1 VQFLRNLIEKQRKLY
16 HAKDS
21 KFHKLWPLFDAFETF
36 LFAPDQRATRAR
48 VHVRDYVDLKRIMN
62 TVIIAML
69 PCLLWAIWNTG
80 AQHFAAIGAMSAGG
94 EVAMDQYTTGW
105 LQSLLPGLFAPNAA
119 DPSAFDKVVFGL
131 QRMLPLLIVSYGVGL
146 GIEMAFCVIRKEEV
160 SEGYLVSGML
170 IALIVPASIP
180 LWQLAVGVA
189 FAVILGKEVFGG
201 TGMNIFNPAMMVRAF
216 LFFAFAAQMSGD
228 QVWVA
233 GNQSPGG
240 VPSHLID
247 GYSQPTALA
256 VGIAFAVVLGKEVF
270 GGTGMNIFNVAL
282 MVRAF
287 LFFAFPAQMSGDTVW
302 VAGNDAL
309 AGIPGNLIDGYSEP
323 TALAVAKAAVV
334 SGENAS
340 QAHAAWG
347 DGAYSHANLFF
358 GDMPGSAGEM
368 SKLCVLLGAF
378 WIVFTGVGS
387 WRTMTGG
394 LLGMLGAAF
403 VVPMLAE
410 AGGLIP
416 DASLHLAPWEHLIA
430 GGFLFGIVFM
440 ATDPVSSPET
450 DRGKWIYGVLIGVVT
465 VLVRMINPA
474 YPEGTM
480 LAILLLNA
488 FAPTIDH
495 FVVAANIKRRLARA

>member
-105 LQSLLPGLFAPNAA
+105 LQSLLPRLFAPNAA

-146 GIEMAFCVIRKEEV
+146 GIEMLFAVIRKEEV

-170 IALIVPASIP
+170 IALIVPPSTP
-180 LWQLAVGVA
+180 LWQ
-189 FAVILGKEVFGG
+189 
-201 TGMNIFNPAMMVRAF
+201 
-216 LFFAFAAQMSGD
+216 
-228 QVWVA
+228 
-233 GNQSPGG
+233 
-240 VPSHLID
+240 
-247 GYSQPTALA
+247 LA

-340 QAHAAWG
+340 QALAAWG